1 MAATSTTETWDAA
14 WTLTMRAKRKEL
26 TDNFFDAYPTLDMF
40 RSGGALVTDNGG
52 KEIQCDLM
60 YSGNSAQ
67 YFSGYD
73 VLNTDAVDGIT
84 AAFYPFRY
92 AAVPI
97 TINYTEEM
105 ENRKSDSAMRLLAAK
120 TEQSMLTLRDQIN
133 SSIYSAQTGK
143 APLGFQDIIAD
154 APGSSPTTLGGI
166 TVSSNTWWKNKE
178 FDFDATYGSNGFR
191 GITGT
196 NFYQGMLAMAS
207 LWNDVSEGNEQ
218 PTNIFTNN
226 TIYAQFEEIFEGTG
240 YQRLSSND
248 APGVDGRLPSFRGI
262 PVQYDRDC
270 ASDKMYFLNTKY
282 LKMHMQ
288 AGMNFAKTPFKEP
301 SNQMAKVG
309 FIVVGLQITT
319 NNRRRQGVIHDL
331 VAS

>member
-52 KEIQCDLM
+52 KEIQQDLM
-60 YSGNSAQ
+60 YGQNSAQ

-73 VLNTDAVDGIT
+73 VLNTDAVDGVT

-105 ENRKSDSAMRLLAAK
+105 ENRKSDSAMKLLAAK
-120 TEQSMLTLRDQIN
+120 TEQSMLSLRDQIN

-154 APGSSPTTLGGI
+154 APGTTPTTLGGI
-166 TVSSNTWWKNKE
+166 TVSSNTWWKNKANN
-178 FDFDATYGSNGFR
+178 ATADTSFQTIVN
-191 GITGT
+191 T
-196 NFYQGMLAMAS
+196 NFYEGMVRMS
-207 LWNDVSEGNEQ
+207 TLWNDVSESNEQ
-218 PTNIFTNN
+218 PTNIFTTNG
-226 TIYAQFEEIFEGTG
+226 IYADYEEIFEGTG
-240 YQRLSSND
+240 YQRLSSKD
-248 APGVDGRLPSFRGI
+248 SPGVDGRLPSFRGI

-270 ASDKMYFLNTKY
+270 GTGRIYFLNTKY

-301 SNQMAKVG
+301 ANQMAKVG

-319 NNRRRQGVIHDL
+319 NNRRRQGVIYNVND
-331 VAS
+331 

>member
-1 MAATSTTETWDAA
+1 MAATTTSETWDAA

-52 KEIQCDLM
+52 KEVQADLV
-60 YSGNSAQ
+60 YASNSAQ

-105 ENRKSDSAMRLLAAK
+105 ENRKSDSAMKLLAAK

-133 SSIYSAQTGK
+133 ASIYSAQTGK

-154 APGSSPTTLGGI
+154 APGSSPTSLGGI
-166 TVSSNTWWKNKE
+166 TVSSNSWWQNKANN
-178 FDFDATYGSNGFR
+178 ATSDTSFQTIVN
-191 GITGT
+191 T
-196 NFYQGMLAMAS
+196 NFYQGMIRMS
-207 LWNDVSEGNEQ
+207 TLWNDVSEGNEQ
-218 PTNIFTNN
+218 PTNIFTTNG
-226 TIYAQFEEIFEGTG
+226 IYADYEEIFEGTG
-240 YQRLSSND
+240 YQRLSGKDS
-248 APGVDGRLPSFRGI
+248 PGVDGRLPSFRGI

-270 ASDKMYFLNTKY
+270 GTGRMYFLNTKY

-319 NNRRRQGVIHDL
+319 NNRRRQGVIYNLND
-331 VAS
+331 

>member
-60 YSGNSAQ
+60 YGSNQSQ

-73 VLNTDAVDGIT
+73 VLNTDAVDGST
-84 AAFYPFRY
+84 AALYPFRY

-105 ENRKSDSAMRLLAAK
+105 ENRKSDSAMKLLAAK
-120 TEQSMLTLRDQIN
+120 TEQSMLSLRDQIN
-133 SSIYSAQTGK
+133 SSLYSAQPGK

-154 APGSSPTTLGGI
+154 APGTSPTTLGGS
-166 TVSSNTWWKNKE
+166 TVSSNTWWKNKSNN
-178 FDFDATYGSNGFR
+178 ATADTSFVTINN
-191 GITGT
+191 TH
-196 NFYQGMLAMAS
+196 FYEGMLRMS
-207 LWNDVSEGNEQ
+207 TTWNDVSEGNEQ
-218 PTNIFTNN
+218 PTNIFTTNA
-226 TIYAQFEEIFEGTG
+226 IYADFEEIFEGTG
-240 YQRLSSND
+240 YQRLSSKD

-270 ASDKMYFLNTKY
+270 GTGRMYFLNTKY

-319 NNRRRQGVIHDL
+319 NNRRRQGVIYNLND
-331 VAS
+331 

>member
-52 KEIQCDLM
+52 KEITADLM
-60 YSGNSAQ
+60 YGSNSAQ

-73 VLNTDAVDGIT
+73 TLNTDAVDGIT

-105 ENRKSDSAMRLLAAK
+105 ENRKSDSAMKLLAAK
-120 TEQSMLTLRDQIN
+120 TEQSMLSLRDQIN
-133 SSIYSAQTGK
+133 SSLYSAQTGK

-154 APGSSPTTLGGI
+154 APGTTPTTLAGI
-166 TVSSNTWWKNKE
+166 TVSSNTWWKNKTNN
-178 FDFDATYGSNGFR
+178 ATSDTSFITASGSSFE
-191 GITGT
+191 
-196 NFYQGMLAMAS
+196 GMLRMGTT
-207 LWNDVSEGNEQ
+207 WNEVSEGNEQ
-218 PTNIFTNN
+218 PSNIFTTNDL
-226 TIYAQFEEIFEGTG
+226 YGDFESIFEGTG
-240 YQRLSSND
+240 YQRLTAKD
-248 APGVDGRLPSFRGI
+248 KPGVDGRLPSFRGI

-270 ASDKMYFLNTKY
+270 GSGRMYFLNTKY

-301 SNQMAKVG
+301 ANQMAKVG

-319 NNRRRQGVIHDL
+319 NNRRRQGVIYNIND
-331 VAS
+331 

>member
-14 WTLTMRAKRKEL
+14 WTLTMRSKRKEL

-52 KEIQCDLM
+52 KEIQVDLM
-60 YSGNSAQ
+60 YGGNTAQ

-105 ENRKSDSAMRLLAAK
+105 ENRKSDAAMKLLAAK

-154 APGSSPTTLGGI
+154 APGTSPTTLGGI
-166 TVSSNTWWKNKE
+166 TVSSNTWWKNKSNN
-178 FDFDATYGSNGFR
+178 ATADTSFVTINN
-191 GITGT
+191 TH
-196 NFYQGMLAMAS
+196 FYEGMLRMS
-207 LWNDVSEGNEQ
+207 TTWNDVSEGNEQ
-218 PTNIFTNN
+218 PTNIFTTNA
-226 TIYAQFEEIFEGTG
+226 IYADFEEIFEGTG
-240 YQRLSSND
+240 YQRLSSKD

-270 ASDKMYFLNTKY
+270 GTGRMYFLNTKY

-309 FIVVGLQITT
+309 FIVIGLNLSV
-319 NNRRRQGVIHDL
+319 NNRRRQGVIYNLND
-331 VAS
+331 

>member
-14 WTLTMRAKRKEL
+14 WTLTMRAKRKKL

-52 KEIQCDLM
+52 KEVQADLV

-105 ENRKSDSAMRLLAAK
+105 ENRKSDSAMKLLAAK

-154 APGSSPTTLGGI
+154 APGTPPTTLGGI
-166 TVSSNTWWKNKE
+166 PVSSNTWWKNKANN
-178 FDFDATYGSNGFR
+178 ATADTSFQTIVN
-191 GITGT
+191 T
-196 NFYQGMLAMAS
+196 NFYEGMVRMSS

-218 PTNIFTNN
+218 PTNIFTTNG
-226 TIYAQFEEIFEGTG
+226 IYADYEEIFEGTG
-240 YQRLSSND
+240 YQRLSSKD
-248 APGVDGRLPSFRGI
+248 SPGVDGRLPSFRGI

-270 ASDKMYFLNTKY
+270 GTGRMYFLNTRY
-282 LKMHMQ
+282 LSMHMQ
-288 AGMNFAKTPFKEP
+288 ANMNFAKTPFKEP
-301 SNQMAKVG
+301 ANQMAKVG

-319 NNRRRQGVIHDL
+319 NNRRRQGVIYNIND
-331 VAS
+331 

>member
-14 WTLTMRAKRKEL
+14 WTLTMRAKRKKL

-52 KEIQCDLM
+52 KEVQADLV

-105 ENRKSDSAMRLLAAK
+105 ENRKSDSAMKLLAAK

-154 APGSSPTTLGGI
+154 APGTTPTTLGGI
-166 TVSSNTWWKNKE
+166 TVSSNTWWKNKANN
-178 FDFDATYGSNGFR
+178 ATADTSFQTIVN
-191 GITGT
+191 T
-196 NFYQGMLAMAS
+196 NFYEGMVRMSS

-218 PTNIFTNN
+218 PTNIFTTNS
-226 TIYAQFEEIFEGTG
+226 IYADYEEIFEGTG
-240 YQRLSSND
+240 YQRLSSKD
-248 APGVDGRLPSFRGI
+248 SPGVDGRLPSFRGI

-270 ASDKMYFLNTKY
+270 GTGRMYFLNTRY
-282 LKMHMQ
+282 LSMHMQ
-288 AGMNFAKTPFKEP
+288 ANMNFAKTPFKEP
-301 SNQMAKVG
+301 ANQMAKVG

-319 NNRRRQGVIHDL
+319 NNRRRQGVIYNIND
-331 VAS
+331 

>member
-40 RSGGALVTDNGG
+40 RSGGALTTDNGG
-52 KEIQCDLM
+52 KEIQADIL
-60 YSGNSAQ
+60 YAGNSAQ

-97 TINYTEEM
+97 TINFTEEQ
-105 ENRKSDSAMRLLAAK
+105 ENRKREAAMSLLEAK
-120 TEQSMLTLRDQIN
+120 TRQSMLTLRDQIN
-133 SSIYSAQTGK
+133 SSLYSAQTGK

-154 APGSSPTTLGGI
+154 VPGTSPTTLGGI
-166 TVSSNTWWKNKE
+166 TVSGNSWWQNKANN
-178 FDFDATYGSNGFR
+178 ATADTSFKTIVN
-191 GITGT
+191 T
-196 NFYQGMLAMAS
+196 NFYEGMIRMSS

-218 PTNIFTNN
+218 PTNIFTTNS
-226 TIYAQFEEIFEGTG
+226 IYADFEEIFEGTG
-240 YQRLSSND
+240 YQRLSGKDS
-248 APGVDGRLPSFRGI
+248 PGVDGRLPSFRGI

-270 ASDKMYFLNTKY
+270 GTGRMYFLNTNY
-282 LKMHMQ
+282 LKLHMQ
-288 AGMNFAKTPFKEP
+288 AGMNFSKTPFKEN
-301 SNQMAKVG
+301 SNQLAKIG
-309 FIVVGLQITT
+309 FITVGLNLVTT
-319 NNRRRQGVIHDL
+319 ARRRQGVIYNLND
-331 VAS
+331 

>member
-14 WTLTMRAKRKEL
+14 WTLTMRSKRKEL

-52 KEIQCDLM
+52 KEIQADVL
-60 YSGNSAQ
+60 YAGNSAQ

-97 TINYTEEM
+97 TINFTEEQ
-105 ENRKSDSAMRLLAAK
+105 ENRKREAAMSLLEAK
-120 TEQSMLTLRDQIN
+120 TRQSMLTLRDQIN
-133 SSIYSAQTGK
+133 SSLYSAQTGK

-154 APGSSPTTLGGI
+154 APASSPTTLGGI
-166 TVSSNTWWKNKE
+166 TISGNSWWQNKANN
-178 FDFDATYGSNGFR
+178 ATADTSFTTIVN
-191 GITGT
+191 T
-196 NFYQGMLAMAS
+196 NFYEGMVRMS
-207 LWNDVSEGNEQ
+207 TTWNDVSEGNEQ
-218 PTNIFTNN
+218 PTNIFTTNS
-226 TIYAQFEEIFEGTG
+226 IYADFEEIFEGTG
-240 YQRLSSND
+240 YQRLSGKDS
-248 APGVDGRLPSFRGI
+248 PGVDGRLPSFRGI

-270 ASDKMYFLNTKY
+270 GTGRMYFLNTNY

-288 AGMNFAKTPFKEP
+288 SGMNFSKTPFREN
-301 SNQMAKVG
+301 SNQLAKVA
-309 FIVVGLQITT
+309 FIVVGLQIVT
-319 NNRRRQGVIHDL
+319 NNRRRQGVIYNLND
-331 VAS
+331 

>member
-1 MAATSTTETWDAA
+1 MAATTTSENWDAA

-52 KEIQCDLM
+52 KEIQADIM
-60 YSGNSAQ
+60 YAGNSAQ

-97 TINYTEEM
+97 TINFTEEQ
-105 ENRKSDSAMRLLAAK
+105 ENRKREAAMSLLEAK
-120 TEQSMLTLRDQIN
+120 TRQSMLTLRDQIN
-133 SSIYSAQTGK
+133 SSLYSAQTGK

-154 APGSSPTTLGGI
+154 APGTTPTTLGGI
-166 TVSSNTWWKNKE
+166 TVSGNSWWQNKANN
-178 FDFDATYGSNGFR
+178 ATADTSFQTIVN
-191 GITGT
+191 T
-196 NFYQGMLAMAS
+196 NFYEGMVRMSS

-218 PTNIFTNN
+218 PTNIFTTNS
-226 TIYAQFEEIFEGTG
+226 IYADFEEIFEGTG
-240 YQRLSSND
+240 YQRLSGKDS
-248 APGVDGRLPSFRGI
+248 PGVDGRLPSFRGI

-270 ASDKMYFLNTKY
+270 GTGRMYFLNTNY
-282 LKMHMQ
+282 LKLHMQ
-288 AGMNFAKTPFKEP
+288 AGMNFSKTPFKENA
-301 SNQMAKVG
+301 NQLAKVA
-309 FIVVGLQITT
+309 FITVGLQVVT
-319 NNRRRQGVIHDL
+319 NNRRRQGVIYNLND
-331 VAS
+331 

>member
-1 MAATSTTETWDAA
+1 
-14 WTLTMRAKRKEL
+14 
-26 TDNFFDAYPTLDMF
+26 MF

-52 KEIQCDLM
+52 KEIQSDLM
-60 YSGNSAQ
+60 YASNSAQ

-105 ENRKSDSAMRLLAAK
+105 ENRKSDSAMKLLAAK

-154 APGSSPTTLGGI
+154 APGTSPTTLGGI
-166 TVSSNTWWKNKE
+166 TVSSNTWWKNKSNN
-178 FDFDATYGSNGFR
+178 ATADTSFVTINNTHF
-191 GITGT
+191 
-196 NFYQGMLAMAS
+196 FEGMQRMS
-207 LWNDVSEGNEQ
+207 TTWNDVSEGNEQ
-218 PTNIFTNN
+218 PSNIFTTNA
-226 TIYAQFEEIFEGTG
+226 IYADFEEIFEGTG
-240 YQRLSSND
+240 YQRLTGKDS
-248 APGVDGRLPSFRGI
+248 PGVDGRLPSFRGI

-270 ASDKMYFLNTKY
+270 GTGRMYFLNTKY

-319 NNRRRQGVIHDL
+319 NNRRRQGVIYNLND
-331 VAS
+331 

>member
-52 KEIQCDLM
+52 KEIQSDLM
-60 YSGNSAQ
+60 YASNSAQ

-105 ENRKSDSAMRLLAAK
+105 ENRKSDSAMKLLAAK

-154 APGSSPTTLGGI
+154 APGTSPTTLGGI
-166 TVSSNTWWKNKE
+166 TVSSNTWWKNKSNN
-178 FDFDATYGSNGFR
+178 ATADTSFVTINNTHF
-191 GITGT
+191 
-196 NFYQGMLAMAS
+196 FEGMQRMS
-207 LWNDVSEGNEQ
+207 TTWNDVSEGNEQ
-218 PTNIFTNN
+218 PSNIFTTNA
-226 TIYAQFEEIFEGTG
+226 IYADFEEIFEGTG
-240 YQRLSSND
+240 YQRLTGKDS
-248 APGVDGRLPSFRGI
+248 PGVDGRLPSFRGI

-270 ASDKMYFLNTKY
+270 GTGRMYFLNTKY

-319 NNRRRQGVIHDL
+319 NNRRRQGVIYNLND
-331 VAS
+331 

>member
-40 RSGGALVTDNGG
+40 RSGKALVTDNGG
-52 KEIQCDLM
+52 KEIQADLM

-73 VLNTDAVDGIT
+73 VLNTDAVDGVT

-105 ENRKSDSAMRLLAAK
+105 ENRKSDAAMKLLAVK

-133 SSIYSAQTGK
+133 ASLYSAQTGK

-154 APGSSPTTLGGI
+154 APATTPTTLGGI
-166 TVSSNTWWKNKE
+166 TISGNSWWKNKAE
-178 FDFDATYGSNGFR
+178 NATADTSFKTIVN
-191 GITGT
+191 T
-196 NFYQGMLAMAS
+196 NIYEGMIRMS
-207 LWNDVSEGNEQ
+207 TLWNEVSEGNEQ
-218 PTNIFTNN
+218 PTNIFTSNA
-226 TIYAQFEEIFEGTG
+226 IYADYEEIFEGTG
-240 YQRLSSND
+240 YQRLTAKD
-248 APGVDGRLPSFRGI
+248 KPGVDGRLPSFRGV

-270 ASDKMYFLNTKY
+270 ASDRIYFLNTKY

-288 AGMNFAKTPFKEP
+288 SGMNFAKSPFKEP
-301 SNQMAKVG
+301 ANQMAKVA
-309 FIVVGLQITT
+309 FILIGLQITT
-319 NNRRRQGVIHDL
+319 NNRRRLGVVYNVND
-331 VAS
+331 

>member
-52 KEIQCDLM
+52 KEIQVDLM
-60 YSGNSAQ
+60 YGGNTAQ

-105 ENRKSDSAMRLLAAK
+105 ENRKSDSAMKLLAAK

-154 APGSSPTTLGGI
+154 APGTTPTTLGGI
-166 TVSSNTWWKNKE
+166 TVSSTTWWKNKSNT
-178 FDFDATYGSNGFR
+178 ATADTSFVTINN
-191 GITGT
+191 TH
-196 NFYQGMLAMAS
+196 FYEGMLRMS
-207 LWNDVSEGNEQ
+207 TTWNDVSEGNGQ
-218 PTNIFTNN
+218 PTNIFTTNA
-226 TIYAQFEEIFEGTG
+226 IYADFEEIFEGTG
-240 YQRLSSND
+240 YQRLSSKD

-270 ASDKMYFLNTKY
+270 GTGRMYFLNTKY
-282 LKMHMQ
+282 LKMHML
-288 AGMNFAKTPFKEP
+288 AGMNFA
-301 SNQMAKVG
+301 
-309 FIVVGLQITT
+309 
-319 NNRRRQGVIHDL
+319 
-331 VAS
+331 

>member
-40 RSGGALVTDNGG
+40 RSGKALVTDNGG
-52 KEIQCDLM
+52 KEIQADLM

-73 VLNTDAVDGIT
+73 VLNTDAVDGVT

-105 ENRKSDSAMRLLAAK
+105 ENRKSDAAMKLLAVK

-133 SSIYSAQTGK
+133 ASLYSAQTGK

-154 APGSSPTTLGGI
+154 APATTPTTLGGI
-166 TVSSNTWWKNKE
+166 TISGNSWWKNKAE
-178 FDFDATYGSNGFR
+178 NATADTSFK
-191 GITGT
+191 TSVDT
-196 NFYQGMLAMAS
+196 NFYQGMIRMS
-207 LWNDVSEGNEQ
+207 TLWNEVSEGNEQ
-218 PTNIFTNN
+218 PTNIFTSNA
-226 TIYAQFEEIFEGTG
+226 IYADYEEIFEGTG
-240 YQRLSSND
+240 YQRLTAKD
-248 APGVDGRLPSFRGI
+248 KPGVDGRLPSFRGV

-270 ASDKMYFLNTKY
+270 ASDRIYFLNTKY

-288 AGMNFAKTPFKEP
+288 SGMNFAKSPFKEP
-301 SNQMAKVG
+301 ANQMAKVA
-309 FIVVGLQITT
+309 FILIGLQITT
-319 NNRRRQGVIHDL
+319 NNRRRLGVVYNVND
-331 VAS
+331 

>member
-1 MAATSTTETWDAA
+1 
-14 WTLTMRAKRKEL
+14 MRAKRKEL

-52 KEIQCDLM
+52 KEIQVDLM
-60 YSGNSAQ
+60 YGGNTAQ

-105 ENRKSDSAMRLLAAK
+105 ENRKSDAAMKLLAAK

-143 APLGFQDIIAD
+143 APLGLQDIVAD
-154 APGSSPTTLGGI
+154 APGTSPTTLGGI
-166 TVSSNTWWKNKE
+166 TVSSNTWWKNKSNN
-178 FDFDATYGSNGFR
+178 ATADTSFVTINN
-191 GITGT
+191 TH
-196 NFYQGMLAMAS
+196 FYEGMLRMS
-207 LWNDVSEGNEQ
+207 TTWNDVSEGNEQ
-218 PTNIFTNN
+218 PTNIFTTNA
-226 TIYAQFEEIFEGTG
+226 IYADFEEIFEGTG
-240 YQRLSSND
+240 YQRLSSKD

-270 ASDKMYFLNTKY
+270 GTGRMYFLNTKY

-319 NNRRRQGVIHDL
+319 NNRRRQGVIYNLND
-331 VAS
+331 

>member
-1 MAATSTTETWDAA
+1 MASTSTTETWDSA

-40 RSGGALVTDNGG
+40 RSGGALITDNGG
-52 KEIQCDLM
+52 KEIQQDLM
-60 YSGNSAQ
+60 YGSNSSQ

-105 ENRKSDSAMRLLAAK
+105 ENRKSDSAMKLLAAK
-120 TEQSMLTLRDQIN
+120 TEQSMLSLRDQIN

-154 APGSSPTTLGGI
+154 APGTTPTTLGGI
-166 TVSSNTWWKNKE
+166 TVSSNTWWKNKANN
-178 FDFDATYGSNGFR
+178 ATADTSFQTIVN
-191 GITGT
+191 T
-196 NFYQGMLAMAS
+196 NFYEGMVRMS
-207 LWNDVSEGNEQ
+207 TLWNDVSEGNEQ
-218 PTNIFTNN
+218 PTNIFTTNS
-226 TIYAQFEEIFEGTG
+226 IYADYEEIFEGTG
-240 YQRLSSND
+240 YQRLSSKD
-248 APGVDGRLPSFRGI
+248 SPGVDGRLPSFRGI

-270 ASDKMYFLNTKY
+270 GTGRIYFLNTKY

-301 SNQMAKVG
+301 ANQMAKVG

-319 NNRRRQGVIHDL
+319 NNRRRQGVIYNIND
-331 VAS
+331 

>member
-14 WTLTMRAKRKEL
+14 WTLTMRSKRKEL

-52 KEIQCDLM
+52 KEVEVALQ
-60 YSGNSAQ
+60 YGGNSAQ

-105 ENRKSDSAMRLLAAK
+105 ENRKSDSAMKLLAAK

-143 APLGFQDIIAD
+143 APLGLQDLIAD
-154 APGSSPTTLGGI
+154 APSSSPTTLGGI
-166 TVSSNTWWKNKE
+166 TISSNTWWQNKANN
-178 FDFDATYGSNGFR
+178 ATADTSFVTINN
-191 GITGT
+191 TH
-196 NFYQGMLAMAS
+196 FYEGMLRMS
-207 LWNDVSEGNEQ
+207 TTWNDVSEGNEQ
-218 PTNIFTNN
+218 PTNIFTTNG
-226 TIYAQFEEIFEGTG
+226 IYADFEEIFEGTG
-240 YQRLSSND
+240 YQRLSSKD

-270 ASDKMYFLNTKY
+270 GTGRMYFMNTKY

-319 NNRRRQGVIHDL
+319 NNRRRQGVIYNLND
-331 VAS
+331 

>member
-14 WTLTMRAKRKEL
+14 WTLTMRSKRKEL

-52 KEIQCDLM
+52 KEVQVDLQ
-60 YSGNSAQ
+60 YGGNSAQ

-105 ENRKSDSAMRLLAAK
+105 ENRKSDSAMKLLAAK

-143 APLGFQDIIAD
+143 APLGFQDIVAD
-154 APGSSPTTLGGI
+154 APGTSPTTLGGI
-166 TVSSNTWWKNKE
+166 TVSSNTWWKNKANN
-178 FDFDATYGSNGFR
+178 ATADTSFVTINN
-191 GITGT
+191 TH
-196 NFYQGMLAMAS
+196 FYEGMLRMS
-207 LWNDVSEGNEQ
+207 TTWNDVSEGNEQ
-218 PTNIFTNN
+218 PTNIFTTNA
-226 TIYAQFEEIFEGTG
+226 IYADFEEIFEGTG
-240 YQRLSSND
+240 YQRLSSKD

-270 ASDKMYFLNTKY
+270 GTGRMYFLNTKY

-309 FIVVGLQITT
+309 FIVIGLNLSV
-319 NNRRRQGVIHDL
+319 NNRRRQGVIYNLND
-331 VAS
+331 

>member
-52 KEIQCDLM
+52 KEIQQDLM

-73 VLNTDAVDGIT
+73 VLNTDAIDGIT

-105 ENRKSDSAMRLLAAK
+105 ENRKSDSAMKLLAAK
-120 TEQSMLTLRDQIN
+120 TEQSMLSLRDQIN

-154 APGSSPTTLGGI
+154 APGTTPTTLGGV
-166 TVSSNTWWKNKE
+166 TVASNTWWKNKANN
-178 FDFDATYGSNGFR
+178 ATADTSFKTIVN
-191 GITGT
+191 T
-196 NFYQGMLAMAS
+196 NFYEGMVRLS
-207 LWNDVSEGNEQ
+207 TTWNDVSEGNEQ
-218 PTNIFTNN
+218 PTNIFTTNS
-226 TIYAQFEEIFEGTG
+226 IYADYEEIFEGTG
-240 YQRLSSND
+240 YQRLSSKD
-248 APGVDGRLPSFRGI
+248 SPGVDGRLPSFRGI

-270 ASDKMYFLNTKY
+270 GTGRIYFLNTKY

-301 SNQMAKVG
+301 ANQMAKVG

-319 NNRRRQGVIHDL
+319 NNRRRQGVIYNVND
-331 VAS
+331 

>member
-52 KEIQCDLM
+52 KEIQADLM
-60 YSGNSAQ
+60 YGGNTAQ

-73 VLNTDAVDGIT
+73 VLNTDAIDGIT

-105 ENRKSDSAMRLLAAK
+105 ENRKSDSAMKLLAAK
-120 TEQSMLTLRDQIN
+120 TEQAMLTLRDQIN

-154 APGSSPTTLGGI
+154 APGTTPTTLGGV
-166 TVSSNTWWKNKE
+166 TVSSNTWWKNKANN
-178 FDFDATYGSNGFR
+178 ATADTSFQTIVN
-191 GITGT
+191 T
-196 NFYQGMLAMAS
+196 NFYEGMVRMS
-207 LWNDVSEGNEQ
+207 TLWNDVSEGNEQ
-218 PTNIFTNN
+218 PTNIFTTNG
-226 TIYAQFEEIFEGTG
+226 IYADYEEIFEGTG
-240 YQRLSSND
+240 YQRLSSKD
-248 APGVDGRLPSFRGI
+248 SPGVDGRLPSFRGI

-270 ASDKMYFLNTKY
+270 GTGRIYFLNTKY

-301 SNQMAKVG
+301 ANQMAKVG

-319 NNRRRQGVIHDL
+319 NNRRRQGVIYNIND
-331 VAS
+331 

>member
-105 ENRKSDSAMRLLAAK
+105 ENRKSDAAMKLLAAK

-133 SSIYSAQTGK
+133 SSIYSAQTG
-143 APLGFQDIIAD
+143 
-154 APGSSPTTLGGI
+154 
-166 TVSSNTWWKNKE
+166 
-178 FDFDATYGSNGFR
+178 
-191 GITGT
+191 
-196 NFYQGMLAMAS
+196 
-207 LWNDVSEGNEQ
+207 
-218 PTNIFTNN
+218 
-226 TIYAQFEEIFEGTG
+226 
-240 YQRLSSND
+240 
-248 APGVDGRLPSFRGI
+248 
-262 PVQYDRDC
+262 
-270 ASDKMYFLNTKY
+270 
-282 LKMHMQ
+282 
-288 AGMNFAKTPFKEP
+288 
-301 SNQMAKVG
+301 
-309 FIVVGLQITT
+309 
-319 NNRRRQGVIHDL
+319 
-331 VAS
+331 

>member
-60 YSGNSAQ
+60 YGSNQSQ

-105 ENRKSDSAMRLLAAK
+105 ENRKSDSAMKLLAAK
-120 TEQSMLTLRDQIN
+120 TEQSMLSLRDQIN

-154 APGSSPTTLGGI
+154 APGTSPTTLGGI
-166 TVSSNTWWKNKE
+166 TVSSNTWWKNKSNN
-178 FDFDATYGSNGFR
+178 ATADTSFVTISNSH
-191 GITGT
+191 
-196 NFYQGMLAMAS
+196 FYEGMLRMS
-207 LWNDVSEGNEQ
+207 TTWNDVSEGNEQ
-218 PTNIFTNN
+218 PTNIFTTNA
-226 TIYAQFEEIFEGTG
+226 IYADFEEIFEGTG
-240 YQRLSSND
+240 YQRLSSKD

-270 ASDKMYFLNTKY
+270 GTGRMYFLNTKY

-309 FIVVGLQITT
+309 FIVVGLQIPT
-319 NNRRRQGVIHDL
+319 NNRRRQGVIYNLND
-331 VAS
+331 